1 MKWIRHPLIRLSAS
15 RAAVLWLLLAAAVPA
30 HADRLADARADL
42 AQYTSH
48 KTRWDGPT
56 SGPVAVP
63 GKRIAVIAADLD
75 NGGVMGVA
83 EGLREAARIIG
94 WQVMLFDG
102 HGSARGRAIALG
114 RALDIKADGIVID
127 GFDVNEQRP
136 ALALAARAHIPVVSW
151 HGAPGVG
158 PVPGTSIFANVST
171 TVRDV
176 ARAAAEWVLV
186 DGKGH
191 PGVVIFTDS
200 SFSIAMSKARR
211 MAEIIDADGG
221 KVLSVEDVPIA
232 EAAGRIPTLTHLLL
246 HMYGPAWT
254 HSLAINDRYFRY
266 TGPALAAEGVAGT
279 APPIAVAAG
288 DGSPQAYARV
298 RDGRYQAVTV
308 AEPLSLQGWQL
319 VDELNRAFAGRPWSG
334 YVAPL
339 QVVTRANID
348 RDGGRDNH
356 FDPDNHYR
364 ARYRAIWGR

>member
-1 MKWIRHPLIRLSAS
+1 MGWNWHPLIRPRAGG
-15 RAAVLWLLLAAAVPA
+15 AAVMCLLLVMALPA
-30 HADRLADARADL
+30 HADHLADARADL
-42 AQYTSH
+42 ARYTSH

-56 SGPVAVP
+56 DGPRAAR
-63 GKRIAVIAADLD
+63 GKSIAIIAADLR

-83 EGLREAARIIG
+83 EGIREAAHVIG

-102 HGSARGRAIALG
+102 HGSARGRSIAMK
-114 RALDIKADGIVID
+114 RALAMKADGIVID
-127 GFDVNEQRP
+127 GFDVNEQR
-136 ALALAARAHIPVVSW
+136 AALAAAAMAHVAVVSW

-158 PVPGTSIFANVST
+158 PVPGTPLFANVTT

-232 EAAGRIPTLTHLLL
+232 ETAERIPVLTHLLL

-254 HSLAINDRYFRY
+254 HSLAINDRYFTY
-266 TGPALAAEGVAGT
+266 TGPALAAEGVAGN

-288 DGSPQAYARV
+288 DGSPQAYQRV

-308 AEPLSLQGWQL
+308 AEPLCLQGWQL

-339 QVVTRANID
+339 QVVTRDNID

-356 FDPDNHYR
+356 FDPDNQYR
-364 ARYRAIWGR
+364 AHYRAIWGR